1 MAVATVRKTVTVRP
15 GETKKVKTGNVIWTI
30 TRKRGR

>member
-1 MAVATVRKTVTVRP
+1 MGTIKKTVYVRP
-15 GETKKVKTGNVIWTI
+15 GETKKVKTGNVVWTV